1 MRGCVIHINQRGND
15 MNTKL
20 GMLKQAALSVCLAGG
35 LSVMPIAQAD
45 SYGVTYNSG
54 YSYYDPYAYNPPRCY
69 YDYYG
74 YYRCYPYYSYPEYYD
89 YGPYC
94 SPGIT
99 FSYYG
104 GFGHRWRSDRD
115 DWRWHDRT
123 SSRWHH

>member
-1 MRGCVIHINQRGND
+1 

-20 GMLKQAALSVCLAGG
+20 GILKQAALAVCFAGG
-35 LSVMPIAQAD
+35 LSVMPLAHAD

-54 YSYYDPYAYNPPRCY
+54 SYYYPSRYDTRCY

-74 YYRCYPYYSYPEYYD
+74 YYRCDPYYTYPEYYD
-89 YGPYC
+89 YGPYPYY

-115 DWRWHDRT
+115 DWRSHDRT